1 MQVNEVEKEMQRFR
15 ATLRGHTLSLG
26 DTDTHRKCHHHQYC
40 QLDKFSDEITAL
52 KRGTSVEK
60 SSHIYRLDPVLE
72 RGLLGVGGRL
82 SKATMPDMALN
93 TQSFLRKI
101 STSPFSFY
109 TAFMSFPE
117 EITNFPVFVN
127 TNWDF
132 NLIFHH
138 VDCFR
143 PISGVK
149 VLPGSFNCL
158 NNDSPIAEGDIESGQ
173 VLIINF
179 WRCRN
184 VENVSCYMRSFCYC
198 NYPVL
203 CFCETLVYS
212 PALNEKQQDGV
223 CVDVETIPL
232 LFKQPTQMDL
242 LPPWFLSFVSVFL

>member
-1 MQVNEVEKEMQRFR
+1 MQLLLQIHDPDFLLKNEKEWPVNIVDSGTVSDDDPEVKGKGKATVNTVAIKDAPNAMNTDINKDAKVETNQLITYFYSWKRFKISVALFLQVRKILQLCQKRKEIQASVSSSGLDAGQQKKKNEVEKEMQRFR

-109 TAFMSFPE
+109 TAFMSNQDIAE

-127 TNWDF
+127 TN
-132 NLIFHH
+132 
-138 VDCFR
+138 
-143 PISGVK
+143 
-149 VLPGSFNCL
+149 
-158 NNDSPIAEGDIESGQ
+158 
-173 VLIINF
+173 
-179 WRCRN
+179 
-184 VENVSCYMRSFCYC
+184 
-198 NYPVL
+198 
-203 CFCETLVYS
+203 
-212 PALNEKQQDGV
+212 
-223 CVDVETIPL
+223 
-232 LFKQPTQMDL
+232 
-242 LPPWFLSFVSVFL
+242 